1 MGLTINRSPTPGLR
15 VALVVAF
22 SLSCSWV
29 AVEPVEAQG
38 GQPPASP
45 PAAPLW
51 SGRFD
56 VAPDTALLQWGA
68 SFRFDRRLLQDDVAG
83 SLAWAAA
90 LERAGVLTP
99 ADARSIRDGLGG
111 ILTEA
116 RRSPLLATGPDED
129 VHSFVERVL
138 IERIGEPGR
147 RLHTGRSRNDQVA
160 VDTRLYLRRRIP
172 VIQQQLLRVQD
183 ALLAQATGAGDAV
196 MPAYTHVR
204 RAQPVLVA
212 HYWLAH
218 AQAVRRD
225 IERLSAVRA
234 EADALPL
241 GSGAIA
247 GTNYAV
253 DPQFLASQLGFSRVV
268 ANSIDATSDRDYLSS
283 FLHATAL
290 AMVHLSRLAEDVV
303 LFTGEEFGFFVL
315 SDAVA
320 TGSSLMPQKKN
331 PDPME
336 LVRGKA
342 GRTIGH
348 LTAFLATMKGLPS
361 GYNKD
366 LQEDKEA
373 LFDAEDTLL
382 GSAAAA
388 ATVVGTLALDTARTR
403 RGASGFLLSTDVADY
418 LVRQGVPFRTAH
430 ELVGGM
436 VRDLLRAG
444 RTFDDLSSAE
454 WQRMHPAF
462 KPDVRQVVTA
472 AASVRAKQTPQSTAP
487 QAVAAQLRE
496 LQAWR
501 RQFPTP

>member
-1 MGLTINRSPTPGLR
+1 MWLTRRAAIAVVVSWSTVGGL
-15 VALVVAF
+15 
-22 SLSCSWV
+22 W
-29 AVEPVEAQG
+29 AQG
-38 GQPPASP
+38 TTPPATP

-68 SFRFDRRLLQDDVAG
+68 SFRFDRRLLEDDVTG

-99 ADARSIRDGLGG
+99 TDARVIRDGLSG
-111 ILTEA
+111 ILTDA
-116 RRSPLLATGPDED
+116 RRSPAFATGPDED

-172 VIQQQLLRVQD
+172 AMQHQLLRVLD
-183 ALLAQATGAGDAV
+183 ALLAQATGAGEAV

-218 AQAVRRD
+218 AQAIRRD
-225 IERLSAVRA
+225 VERLATVRA

-247 GTNYAV
+247 GTNYNV

-290 AMVHLSRLAEDVV
+290 TMVHLSRLAEDVV
-303 LFTGEEFGFFVL
+303 LFTGEEFGYFVL

-348 LTAFLATMKGLPS
+348 LTALLATMKGLPS

-373 LFDAEDTLL
+373 LFDAEDTVI

-430 ELVGGM
+430 EVVGGM

-444 RTFDDLSSAE
+444 RTFDDLTPAE

-501 RQFPTP
+501 RTFPSP